1 MVKPYWQKRS
11 EQTILDSEKISA
23 QMEKTRL
30 KQAYQVA
37 YNNILSQINGVQASL
52 TEQGFSVDMAK
63 SLNSQQKRDY
73 ASLVRQYNAE
83 AKKIAKNGDY
93 RELKPLSTV
102 IKGSRLTAFKNQLD
116 IELSLLAAGKEEMIG
131 DTLQDVYKHAS
142 YKTVYD
148 LSKQVGAQVA
158 FDRIDKKTAL
168 KAVKTNFAGT
178 NFSSSIWQDK
188 NKLSQSL
195 QSLIPQQF
203 IIGTSTQNIARQ
215 LRDKLNVSYRNAIRL
230 ARTETNFVANMGMED
245 TYKRAGVQKY
255 QVLATLD
262 SRTSDI
268 CQEMDG
274 YIGELSKAVPGVNY
288 PPFHPNCRTT
298 TIPYFDDEEME
309 QRIMRDEEGNNEFD
323 ENLSYTE
330 WLEEINVAQQKVPQ
344 ADPEDLNGADAIGN
358 KKENEVP
365 DYPSMSA
372 KELRYLMGEVDDLPD
387 SVIREIKRYTE
398 DNNLPN
404 STLRRF
410 GVSSKQAEEF
420 NIKQVIRE
428 GLKIKTTDNF
438 TLYRGDGV
446 EFLSQQKSL
455 YDKIQSILDKEGFSP
470 AGAKKVNDL
479 LVGKN
484 LIEPGFRSAS
494 YEENKWGGQIQWVI
508 SIPKGSGGV
517 LPLDRISA
525 NSEEQEVL
533 IVPGQGYQINKVTY
547 DPKKES
553 FKVFATL
560 KNISYK

>member
-11 EQTILDSEKISA
+11 EQIIIDSEKISA
-23 QMEKTRL
+23 QMEKNRL

-116 IELSLLAAGKEEMIG
+116 IELSLLAADKEEMIG

-245 TYKRAGVQKY
+245 TYKRAGVEKY

-274 YIGELSKAVPGVNY
+274 YIGELSKAMPGVNY

-298 TIPYFDDEEME
+298 TIPYFDDEETE
-309 QRIMRDEEGNNEFD
+309 QRIARNEDNENEFD
-323 ENLSYTE
+323 ENMSYGE
-330 WLEEINVAQQKVPQ
+330 WAKKVLKADLDNVPQ
-344 ADPEDLNGADAIGN
+344 AEPEELRGADAIPDLKPKKIDPEEITDYQN
-358 KKENEVP
+358 KI
-365 DYPSMSA
+365 
-372 KELRYLMGEVDDLPD
+372 LLPGTKSFID
-387 SVIREIKRYTE
+387 RYTGIYYADINGDLRKRKKLSTE
-398 DNNLPN
+398 MEFVIANLMQLK
-404 STLRRF
+404 T
-410 GVSSKQAEEF
+410 SK
-420 NIKQVIRE
+420 NYRV
-428 GLKIKTTDNF
+428 
-438 TLYRGDGV
+438 YRGENTD
-446 EFLSQQKSL
+446 FLKQ
-455 YDKIQSILDKEGFSP
+455 
-470 AGAKKVNDL
+470 
-479 LVGKN
+479 
-484 LIEPGFRSAS
+484 EPGLAPTVKKILALPPKEAAQKLKEIFSGEIIKDRAFKSTSAD
-494 YEENKWGGQIQWVI
+494 EFVAIDFAKRAAGDDERHQVRWVI
-508 SIPKGSGGV
+508 DIPKGSRGV
-517 LPLDRISA
+517 LYTDAYSSNPGES
-525 NSEEQEVL
+525 EVL
-533 IVPGQGYQINKVTY
+533 LPPNSGFKIKTVEYDEKNKSYIIRANFVNLEGQ
-547 DPKKES
+547 
-553 FKVFATL
+553 
-560 KNISYK
+560 

>member
-116 IELSLLAAGKEEMIG
+116 IELSLLAADKEEMIG

-245 TYKRAGVQKY
+245 TYKRAGVEKY

-298 TIPYFDDEEME
+298 TIPYFDDEETE
-309 QRIMRDEEGNNEFD
+309 QRIARNEDNENEFD
-323 ENLSYTE
+323 ENMSYGE
-330 WLEEINVAQQKVPQ
+330 WAKKVLKADLDNVPQ
-344 ADPEDLNGADAIGN
+344 AEPEELRGADAIPDLKPKKIDPEEITDYQN
-358 KKENEVP
+358 KI
-365 DYPSMSA
+365 
-372 KELRYLMGEVDDLPD
+372 LLPGTKSFID
-387 SVIREIKRYTE
+387 RYTGIYYADINGDLRKRKKLSTE
-398 DNNLPN
+398 MEFVIANLMQLK
-404 STLRRF
+404 T
-410 GVSSKQAEEF
+410 SK
-420 NIKQVIRE
+420 NYRV
-428 GLKIKTTDNF
+428 
-438 TLYRGDGV
+438 YRGENTDFLKQEPGLAPTV
-446 EFLSQQKSL
+446 KKILALPPKEAAQKLKEIFSGEIIKDRAFKSTSADEFVAI
-455 YDKIQSILDKEGFSP
+455 DF
-470 AGAKKVNDL
+470 AKKAAGDDERHQV
-479 LVGKN
+479 
-484 LIEPGFRSAS
+484 R
-494 YEENKWGGQIQWVI
+494 WVI
-508 SIPKGSGGV
+508 DIPKGSRGV
-517 LPLDRISA
+517 LYTDAYSSNPGES
-525 NSEEQEVL
+525 EVL
-533 IVPGQGYQINKVTY
+533 LPPNSGFKIKTVEYDEKNKSYIIRANFVNLEGQ
-547 DPKKES
+547 
-553 FKVFATL
+553 
-560 KNISYK
+560 